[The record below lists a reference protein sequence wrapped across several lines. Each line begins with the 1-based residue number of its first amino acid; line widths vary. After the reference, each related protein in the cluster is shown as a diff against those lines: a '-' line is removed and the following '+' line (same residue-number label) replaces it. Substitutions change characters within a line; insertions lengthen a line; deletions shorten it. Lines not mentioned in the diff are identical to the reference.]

1 MNEYLTK
8 ADLTA
13 AINQHELDA
22 AKRQKEIS
30 EKEQRLRHDQWSRF
44 QREIISMDDKQ
55 TKIYDK
61 VESNDIDLALLK
73 QSQLTMTEK
82 VHEIKKEMKEGFS
95 SIENKMEVFLL
106 TMKKEFVTKSE
117 HAHSSK
123 RLDNLEKWIWG
134 IISVILVWILWA
146 ILKLILI

>member
-22 AKRQKEIS
+22 AKRQKDIS

-61 VESNDIDLALLK
+61 VESNDFIPAVIVGGVAD
-73 QSQLTMTEK
+73 
-82 VHEIKKEMKEGFS
+82 
-95 SIENKMEVFLL
+95 
-106 TMKKEFVTKSE
+106 
-117 HAHSSK
+117 
-123 RLDNLEKWIWG
+123 
-134 IISVILVWILWA
+134 VILSPSTGWVIPESYSS
-146 ILKLILI
+146 